1 MWSLLR
7 RLYWIFLVVLIS
19 GCSGGGCSGCAGG
32 AIQPIPGGYPLT
44 PDTRIPHSAQI
55 RLTETGLR
63 RIESIAP
70 SLLGGFVGSGIPV
83 PRTVAPVSIAGFTAC
98 RAIICPGG
106 TCNINVSLPASEAL
120 RLSFTDPNAIL
131 ARVRVGA
138 SGDIGLRA
146 CCGGCNDSCGGALCL
161 TIAQPTLQVRTER
174 GSHPYLGLSTKVTI
188 ARDTHAQR
196 RNYHRADIVSPTGMG
211 DAVQETSGE
220 GIENEDIACTDSWV
234 CFIVNLLRGTIIG
247 QFRGQFAQALGPI
260 QDALA
265 ATSMP
270 SPPGCPT
277 GTRVDGAR
285 CRYDDNSLVPSL
297 LGTEGRGNLG
307 ALLAGFSPGLNAPV
321 SLALAAGDP
330 TRDGQVVGGGM
341 TINMFG
347 AMQSSRHNACVP
359 RVPAPAIPTIPEWAA
374 LRQNNV
380 PGTTTP
386 IDLGIG
392 LSEEYLNYALY
403 QVWDAGLF
411 CLSAGTNLSQTLAA
425 STFAALPPLNSLRS
439 VIYPGSNA
447 PLAIALRPQQPP
459 RARIGAGTNLTTD
472 ALITITLPR
481 VALDFYTWSEERYV
495 RFMTLTT
502 DISLPVNL
510 QADAMGLTPTLG
522 EARVEMVDTVINPQL
537 ISNDP
542 ALIGP
547 LVQGVLGPALSMVGG
562 AINPI
567 ALPSIPLPGS
577 GGMSLGDVRI
587 TVPPRGVQGVTEGA
601 SRFLGIFAA
610 LAYVPAGM
618 RPDTLALDTTAT
630 LEGVDV
636 NRALW
641 TADGLRA
648 ENRPR
653 VTFTVGT
660 PNDFGHRAEYSFRID
675 RGTWSTFSTET
686 RYAVQDWAFV
696 GQGPHAIEVRARVL
710 DEPRTADSEPAR
722 IEFNIDTVA
731 PTLSAHID
739 GNTVVAEARDEV
751 SASVEYAFQFDDGAR
766 SAWTRDARATL
777 SPDARTVRVFA
788 RDADGNTAQVD
799 LSTGVRLIRGG
810 PSTDA
815 SGGCGCS
822 VPGGKT
828 GSSKGLALLF
838 AAAGAVVFSARRRR
852 AKTAAVVAT
861 LAAVAQGCAGETNGT
876 MGTPDGSVGPDAA
889 VCTPAQT
896 MCGARCVDTVAACTT
911 TCMPGF
917 AVSGTPTLNMTT
929 CTYDTSM
936 CGCVAL
942 PPLNPGAV
950 GSHLHMASAADGTLW
965 LSAYSAGDPT
975 AFRYGDLV
983 VGRWQAA
990 SMSVDWVHADGVP
1003 AGGAITGAVTGWR
1016 GGVSD
1021 AGDDVGQF
1029 NSIAVGADGNPRV
1042 AYWDATHNKLKFA
1055 VCMGATCTSHTVDA
1069 NGSNGRYASLVLL
1082 DGGVPAIAY
1091 RAAAPAMDGF
1101 NSVVRFARANNANP
1115 SGPADWTISDVAT
1128 LPSACRPV
1136 DCATGTVCLR
1146 TGRCGPMPM
1155 SAGDVFAANTVEA
1168 LAPGTHYV
1176 NLVAGPGGRLAVVW
1190 YHRDRGNLMLALG
1203 DAMGRF
1209 MPPVVLDGEGAMRA
1223 DTGDRGVYA
1232 SAAFGADGMLHLAYV
1247 DGWEERLMYL
1257 RAMNGAPMGQPE
1269 VIDEGGAVGAMTF
1282 DDGRHIVG
1290 DSASISVGADGTVRV
1305 AYQDTTVGTLRLAT
1319 RGAMGWTLSVLDSMN
1334 NTGYWATSAA
1344 GSVAT
1349 WWRDLS
1355 MRDTPRYGVRVFPL
1369 R

>member
-7 RLYWIFLVVLIS
+7 RLYWIFLVVLVS

-55 RLTETGLR
+55 RLTENGLR
-63 RIESIAP
+63 RVEAIAP
-70 SLLGGFVGSGIPV
+70 SLLGGLVGSGIPV

-98 RAIICPGG
+98 RAIICSSGS
-106 TCNINVSLPASEAL
+106 CSISVSLPPADAL
-120 RLSFTDPNAIL
+120 RLSFAEPSGIL
-131 ARVRVGA
+131 ARARIQA

-146 CCGGCNDSCGGALCL
+146 CCGSCSDSCGGALCL
-161 TIAQPTLQVRTER
+161 TVASPTLQVRTER
-174 GSHPYLGLSTKVTI
+174 GTHPYLGLSTKINI
-188 ARDTHAQR
+188 ARDQHAPR

-211 DAVQETSGE
+211 DAIQETTGE
-220 GIENEDIACTDSWV
+220 GIEDADINCTDSWI
-234 CFIVNLLRGTIIG
+234 CGLVNLLRGTIIG

-270 SPPGCPT
+270 NPPGCPT
-277 GTRVDGAR
+277 GTTADGAR
-285 CRYDDNSLVPSL
+285 CRYPDDRSLVPTL

-330 TRDGQVVGGGM
+330 TRDGQVTNGGM

-347 AMQSSRHNACVP
+347 AIQSVRHNACVP
-359 RVPAPAIPTIPEWAA
+359 RVSAPAMPSIPEWNA
-374 LRQNNV
+374 LRMNTV
-380 PGTTTP
+380 PGTTTA

-392 LSEEYLNYALY
+392 VSEEYLNYALY

-411 CLSAGTNLSQTLAA
+411 CLSAGTNLSQQLAA
-425 STFAALPPLNSLRS
+425 GTFAALPPLNSLRT

-447 PLAIALRPQQPP
+447 PLAIVLRPQLPP
-459 RARIGAGTNLTTD
+459 RARIAGGTNVMTD
-472 ALITITLPR
+472 PLLTITLPR

-510 QADAMGLTPTLG
+510 QPDAMGLQPALG
-522 EARVEMVDTVINPQL
+522 EARVEMIEPSVNTQL

-547 LVQGVLGPALSMVGG
+547 IVQSILGPALSMVGG

-587 TVPPRGVQGVTEGA
+587 TVPPRGVQGVTEGM
-601 SRFLGIFAA
+601 SRFLGIFAN
-610 LAYVPAGM
+610 LSYVPAGM
-618 RPDTLALDTTAT
+618 RPDTIELDTTAT
-630 LEGVDV
+630 LDRVEVD
-636 NRALW
+636 RAFW
-641 TADGLRA
+641 TSEGLRA

-660 PNDFGHRAEYSFRID
+660 PNDFGHRAEYSYRID
-675 RGTWSTFSTET
+675 RGTWSIFSTET
-686 RYAVQDWAFV
+686 RYTLQDWAFV

-710 DEPRTADSEPAR
+710 DEPRTADGEPAR

-731 PTLSAHID
+731 PTLSARIE
-739 GNTVVAEARDEV
+739 GAEVVAEATDEV
-751 SASVEYAFQFDDGAR
+751 SPSIEYAFQFDDSPRTAWATASRIALPEEAR
-766 SAWTRDARATL
+766 
-777 SPDARTVRVFA
+777 VVHVFA
-788 RDADGNTAQVD
+788 RDGEGNTSQVD
-799 LSTGVRLIRGG
+799 LTTGLRLIRGG
-810 PSTDA
+810 PSTN
-815 SGGCGCS
+815 SGGGCGCR
-822 VPGGKT
+822 VPGGPV
-828 GSSKGLALLF
+828 GSHKGLAGLL
-838 AAAGAVVFSARRRR
+838 ALGAMVFSARRRR
-852 AKTAAVVAT
+852 ARNRVVAVATAA
-861 LAAVAQGCAGETNGT
+861 LAVGAQGCGDEVTGT
-876 MGTPDGSVGPDAA
+876 LTPPT
-889 VCTPAQT
+889 CTSSQT
-896 MCGARCVDTVAACTT
+896 LCTGGNRCVETQTCQN

-917 AVSGTPTLNMTT
+917 ARMGTPTLNSMT
-929 CTYDTSM
+929 CTYDQSA
-936 CGCVAL
+936 CSCVEM
-942 PPLNPGAV
+942 PPLTPGAV
-950 GSHLHMASAADGTLW
+950 GSHLHMAAGTGGALW
-965 LSAYSAGDPT
+965 LSAYSPGDPAGT
-975 AFRYGDLV
+975 RYGDLV
-983 VGRWQAA
+983 VGRWR
-990 SMSVDWVHADGVP
+990 SETMSVDWVHADGVP
-1003 AGGAITGAVTGWR
+1003 SGGSITGSVRGWR
-1016 GGVSD
+1016 GGIGD

-1029 NSIAVGADGNPRV
+1029 NSIVVGADGNPRV
-1042 AYWDATHNKLKFA
+1042 AYWDATHNKLKYA
-1055 VCMGATCTSHTVDA
+1055 VCMGSTCTSHVVDT

-1091 RAAAPAMDGF
+1091 RAAAQAMGGF
-1101 NSVVRFARANNANP
+1101 NAIVRFARANSANP
-1115 SGPADWTISDVAT
+1115 GASTDWTISDVSSLA
-1128 LPSACRPV
+1128 SACRPG

-1146 TGRCGPMPM
+1146 TGQCGPMPM
-1155 SAGDVFAANTVEA
+1155 SAGDVYAAGSVEA
-1168 LAPGTHYV
+1168 LPPGAHYV

-1190 YHRDRGNLMLALG
+1190 YHRDRGNLMLANG

-1209 MPPVVLDGEGAMRA
+1209 MDPVVLDGEGAMRA

-1232 SAAFGADGMLHLAYV
+1232 SAAFAQDGVLHVAYV
-1247 DGWEERLMYL
+1247 DGWEERLLYL
-1257 RAMNGAPMGQPE
+1257 RAMNNTVMGMPE
-1269 VIDEGGAVGAMTF
+1269 EVDDGGGTGAMTF

-1290 DSASISVGADGTVRV
+1290 DSASLSVASDGTVRV
-1305 AYQDTTVGTLRLAT
+1305 AYQDATVGTLRLAT
-1319 RGAMGWTLSVLDSMN
+1319 RGTMGWTRSVLDSMN
-1334 NTGYWATSAA
+1334 HTGYWATTA
-1344 GSVAT
+1344 GGNVAT

-1355 MRDTPRYGVRVFPL
+1355 MAGMPRYGVRVFPL